1 MKKKGSKV
9 KKPIKNLPTLKVWG
23 PIKSIPISWAT
34 NADPQRIEVMIAQMR
49 ENVFLSMKLVI

>member
-1 MKKKGSKV
+1 M
-9 KKPIKNLPTLKVWG
+9 
-23 PIKSIPISWAT
+23 PISWAT